1 MAARSACAAL
11 LSIGLALAAAAGRS
25 DDPPPQQVD
34 LALAGWPIGEPAL
47 VDQIGR
53 PVTQQ
58 ALQGQWTFVL
68 VTSDGCSEPCAGA
81 LAALAGL
88 YRRIARAAALRT
100 TQVIVVSLDP
110 RHTPAELYGRLV
122 TFDPRF
128 VAAGGPPAA
137 VAALARE
144 LGVADVPA
152 APPPEEDAGALWL
165 IDSNGVIRAQRGR
178 PGDPPVQARQRCQG
192 RGAGVTAATAGEEH
206 KGPLTLQGLLRHRP
220 PDLVHEGEL
229 ADRPTR
235 QGEVHPLERR
245 LVAAPGCGGQDETD
259 RQERGECRARRH
271 VTPRDPGGGRPLA
284 APRHRRSPR
293 SSPLGRR
300 AANGQR

>member
-1 MAARSACAAL
+1 MAARSALAAL

-122 TFDPRF
+122 THDPRF
-128 VAAGGPPAA
+128 VAAGGPADA
-137 VAALARE
+137 VAGLARD
-144 LGVADVPA
+144 LGVADFTA
-152 APPPEEDAGALWL
+152 ASPEVSESAAMWL
-165 IDSNGVIRAQRGR
+165 IDSNGVIRARLL
-178 PGDPPVQARQRCQG
+178 PPYDVPRL
-192 RGAGVTAATAGEEH
+192 TATY
-206 KGPLTLQGLLRHRP
+206 LR
-220 PDLVHEGEL
+220 
-229 ADRPTR
+229 TR
-235 QGEVHPLERR
+235 ALR
-245 LVAAPGCGGQDETD
+245 
-259 RQERGECRARRH
+259 
-271 VTPRDPGGGRPLA
+271 
-284 APRHRRSPR
+284 
-293 SSPLGRR
+293 
-300 AANGQR
+300 